1 MDIKSYDINKQECII
16 NFLNV
21 ERKVSFSDNGD
32 IDVEPINDLNEQ
44 EEKDLYDEI
53 LNDEE
58 INKLFPYDS

>member
-21 ERKVSFSDNGD
+21 DRKVSFSDNGD

-44 EEKDLYDEI
+44 EEKDLFDEI
-53 LNDEE
+53 LNSEE

>member
-1 MDIKSYDINKQECII
+1 MDIKSYDISKQECII

-44 EEKDLYDEI
+44 EEKDLFDEI
-53 LNDEE
+53 MNSEE

>member
-21 ERKVSFSDNGD
+21 ERRVSFSDNGD

-44 EEKDLYDEI
+44 EEKDLFDEI
-53 LNDEE
+53 MNDEE

>member
-1 MDIKSYDINKQECII
+1 MDIKSYDISKQECII

-44 EEKDLYDEI
+44 EEKDLFDEI
-53 LNDEE
+53 MNDEE

>member
-44 EEKDLYDEI
+44 EEKDLFDEI
-53 LNDEE
+53 LNSEE

>member
-1 MDIKSYDINKQECII
+1 MDLKSYDISKQECII

-44 EEKDLYDEI
+44 EEKDLFDEI
-53 LNDEE
+53 MNDEK

>member
-44 EEKDLYDEI
+44 EEKDLFDEI

>member
-21 ERKVSFSDNGD
+21 DRKVSFSDNGD

-44 EEKDLYDEI
+44 EEKDLFDEI

>member
-44 EEKDLYDEI
+44 DEKDLFDEI
-53 LNDEE
+53 MNDEE

>member
-21 ERKVSFSDNGD
+21 DRKVSFSDNGD

-53 LNDEE
+53 LNNEE

>member
-21 ERKVSFSDNGD
+21 ERRVSFSDNGD

>member
-44 EEKDLYDEI
+44 EEKDLFDEI
-53 LNDEE
+53 MNDKE

>member
-44 EEKDLYDEI
+44 EEKDLFDEI
-53 LNDEE
+53 MNDEE

>member
-53 LNDEE
+53 LNSEE